1 MPSTFSPSLRI
12 ELIGAGE
19 QSGTWNNTT
28 NNNLGDLI
36 EQAISG
42 VTDLNVTVADIT
54 LTALNGVTDQSRS
67 AVLSI
72 IGTAGTTRTVTIPNV
87 VKAYTVKNRS
97 DATVNIKT
105 SAGTAFS
112 VPTLA
117 ESYIYCDGD
126 NVVTGRSISTNGN
139 TLISAVQPSSVAS
152 SLGIAPLNAPAL
164 TGIPTAPT
172 ANIGTN
178 TTQLATTAFVNAEI
192 AGDTA
197 NLAPLNSPA
206 LTGTPTAPTAAVN
219 TNTTQLATTAFV
231 NAEIANDAPTKTG
244 GGASGT
250 WAIGISGNAATATN
264 ATNATNAITQPSG
277 TNTTSI
283 ATTAFV
289 NTALQ
294 AVFPVGSVYIN
305 ASVATSPATLF
316 GFGTWSEI
324 GAGRVLVGQNVGDAS
339 FDVLGE
345 TGGSK
350 DATLVAHAHTGSGT
364 TAVTSINHAHTFNAN
379 TGTASANHVHE
390 VSDPGHSHSTSANF
404 GGIGGGGAIRVSN
417 PEATE
422 NRVTINAAL
431 TGISITASGAD
442 HFHGVGGTTGAT
454 DPSHNHTFS
463 FTTASQGSSATNA
476 NLQPYLVV
484 KMWQRTA

>member
-1 MPSTFSPSLRI
+1 MPSTFSPSLRL
-12 ELIGAGE
+12 ELIGSGE
-19 QSGTWNNTT
+19 QSGVWGNTT

-42 VTDLNVTVADIT
+42 VADLNVTVADIT

-87 VKAYTVKNRS
+87 AKAYTVKNRS

-126 NVVTGRSISTNGN
+126 NVVTGRSISTNGD
-139 TLISAVQPSSVAS
+139 TLISAVNPSSVAQ
-152 SLGIAPLNAPAL
+152 SLGIAPTLSPTF
-164 TGIPTAPT
+164 TGTPVAPT
-172 ANIGTN
+172 AIQGTN
-178 TTQLATTAFVNAEI
+178 TTQVATTAFVNAEI
-192 AGDTA
+192 AADTA
-197 NLAPLNSPA
+197 NLAPLNSPS
-206 LTGTPTAPTAAVN
+206 LTGTPTAPTAAVT

-250 WAIGISGNAATATN
+250 WGINITGNSATATN
-264 ATNATNAITQPSG
+264 ATNATNATTAVTQSFG
-277 TNTTSI
+277 TNDTSI

-316 GFGTWSEI
+316 GFGTWAEI

-364 TAVTSINHAHTFNAN
+364 TASTSINHTHTFNAN
-379 TGTASANHVHE
+379 TGTASANHVHG
-390 VSDPGHSHSTSANF
+390 VNDPGHAHTYVRRL
-404 GGIGGGGAIRVSN
+404 GLGGGGGIDQPAGALQNVSTTDAFTN
-417 PEATE
+417 
-422 NRVTINAAL
+422 
-431 TGISITASGAD
+431 ISLTASGAD

>member
-1 MPSTFSPSLRI
+1 MSTFSPSLRI
-12 ELIGAGE
+12 ELIASGS
-19 QSGTWNNTT
+19 QSGTWGVTT

-206 LTGTPTAPTAAVN
+206 LTGTPTAPTAAVT

-404 GGIGGGGAIRVSN
+404 GGIGGGGGIRVSN
-417 PEATE
+417 PEETE
-422 NRVTINAAL
+422 NRITINAAL

>member
-1 MPSTFSPSLRI
+1 MSTFSPSLRI
-12 ELIGAGE
+12 ELIASGS
-19 QSGTWNNTT
+19 QSGTWGVTT

-42 VTDLNVTVADIT
+42 VTDLNVTAADIT

-72 IGTAGTTRTVTIPNV
+72 TGTAGTTRTITIPNV
-87 VKAYTVKNRS
+87 QKSYTVKNRS
-97 DATVNIKT
+97 DATVSIKT
-105 SAGTAFS
+105 SAGSAFS

-117 ESYIYCDGD
+117 EAYIYCDGD
-126 NVVTGRSISTNGN
+126 DVVTGRSISTNGN
-139 TLISAVQPSSVAS
+139 TLISATQPSSVAQ
-152 SLGIAPLNAPAL
+152 SLGIAP
-164 TGIPTAPT
+164 T
-172 ANIGTN
+172 
-178 TTQLATTAFVNAEI
+178 V
-192 AGDTA
+192 
-197 NLAPLNSPA
+197 SPA
-206 LTGTPTAPTAAVN
+206 LTGTPTAPTAI
-219 TNTTQLATTAFV
+219 F
-231 NAEIANDAPTKTG
+231 
-244 GGASGT
+244 
-250 WAIGISGNAATATN
+250 
-264 ATNATNAITQPSG
+264 G
-277 TNTTSI
+277 TNNTSI

-289 NTALQ
+289 QAALQ
-294 AVFPVGSVYIN
+294 AVYPIGSVYIN
-305 ASVATSPATLF
+305 ATSASSPATLF
-316 GFGTWSEI
+316 GFGTWAEI

-404 GGIGGGGAIRVSN
+404 GGIGGGGAIRVAN